1 MIDYTVIRSRRRTL
15 ALEVTRQGTA
25 LVRAPLR
32 ASDADIAR
40 FVDSHRGWLEKHL
53 AARQAFLA
61 THPEPSAAQA
71 DAWRQQAK
79 ETLPPLVAHWAQRMG
94 LQPAGIT
101 VTAARTRFG
110 SCSGKNRLSFS
121 LYLMAYP
128 ETAIEYVVVHE
139 LAHIRHTTTPPPS
152 TARWK
157 PICPTGG
164 RAAPSFAGNSAI
176 LRRTF
181 DTSSPPV
188 QAGGG
193 FLVIFTRK
201 PPSFLCVS
209 AKIRRSN

>member
-1 MIDYTVIRSRRRTL
+1 MTDYTVIRSRRRTL

-53 AARQAFLA
+53 AARQAYLSA
-61 THPEPSAAQA
+61 HPEPSAAQT

-94 LQPAGIT
+94 VQPAGIT

-128 ETAIEYVVVHE
+128 EAAIKYVVVHE
-139 LAHIRHTTTPPPS
+139 LAHIRHHDHSPAFYREVEAYLPD
-152 TARWK
+152 W
-157 PICPTGG
+157 
-164 RAAPSFAGNSAI
+164 RACRAL
-176 LRRTF
+176 LRR
-181 DTSSPPV
+181 
-188 QAGGG
+188 
-193 FLVIFTRK
+193 
-201 PPSFLCVS
+201 
-209 AKIRRSN
+209 